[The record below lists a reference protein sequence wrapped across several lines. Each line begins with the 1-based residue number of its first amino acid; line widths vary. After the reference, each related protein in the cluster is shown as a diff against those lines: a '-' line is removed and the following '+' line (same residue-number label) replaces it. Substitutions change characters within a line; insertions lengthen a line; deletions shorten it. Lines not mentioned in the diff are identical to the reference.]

1 MTECFRI
8 AASDNVATLLEDAG
22 TGAAT
27 IRGEGEI
34 REIELTQPIKIGHK
48 VALCALQEGATV
60 VKYGVP
66 IGAATRPIAAGEWV
80 HLHNCRSL
88 HDAGSSSLNVETG
101 AREETPYV

>member
-8 AASDNVATLLEDAG
+8 APSDNVATLLEDAG
-22 TGAAT
+22 PGAAT
-27 IRGEGEI
+27 IRGEGDK
-34 REIELTQPIKIGHK
+34 REIELTQPIRIGHK
-48 VALCALQEGATV
+48 VALCGLEEGAAV

-88 HDAGSSSLNVETG
+88 QDAGSSRLNVETG